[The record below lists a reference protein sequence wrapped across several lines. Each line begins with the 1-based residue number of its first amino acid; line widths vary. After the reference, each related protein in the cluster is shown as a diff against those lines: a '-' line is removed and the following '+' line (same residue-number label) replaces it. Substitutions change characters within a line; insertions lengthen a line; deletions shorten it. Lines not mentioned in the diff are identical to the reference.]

1 MKNQF
6 TYIKSIVK
14 SAIVFVGLLGLPL
27 SSVSAQLDYTVSTV
41 AGTGDGGF
49 MDGDSATAL
58 FRSPRGIT
66 VDDSGVLFVTD
77 FFNHRIRR
85 IDIDGNVSTIAG
97 TGTSGFTDGD
107 AATAQFSNPLGI
119 TVDDNGILFVADAGN
134 HSIRRIDTEGNV
146 STIAGTGTPGFMD
159 GDAAT
164 AQFNIPRGIT
174 VDDNGILF
182 VADEGNHRIRR
193 IDTDGNVSTIAGSGT
208 PGFTDGDA
216 ATAQFNFPVGITVDD
231 NGILF
236 VVDLGNHSIR
246 RIDTE
251 GNVSTIAGSGTS
263 GFMDGNA
270 ATAQFNFP
278 RGITVDD
285 NGILFV
291 ADSENHRIRRIDTDG
306 NVTTVAGTGTFGF
319 IDGDAAT
326 AQFRSPVGIT
336 VDDNG
341 ILFVADRNNHSIR
354 RIDTDGNVST
364 IAGTGTF
371 GFIDGDASTAQFSSP
386 NGITVDDSGVVY
398 IADQVNFSI
407 RRIDTDGNVSTIAG
421 TGTPGFID
429 GDAATAQFRSPLDIT
444 VDDNGMLF
452 VTDSGNHSIRRLTPE
467 ACPNPDILITQSADT
482 TITSENGQTDTIF
495 IALSQAPTSD
505 VVVTL
510 SIDDASEGS
519 IPTEDLTFTSANWD
533 THQLVIITG
542 EDDEELDG
550 SVSYMLTAFVVDASS
565 DDAFDGVSA
574 TTIVTNLDDEETC
587 YTVSTVAGTGDEGFM
602 DGDAATAQFNLP
614 FGITVDDSGVVYI
627 ADQFNHRIRRIDTD
641 GNVSTIAGSG
651 TPGFTDGDAATAQF
665 NFPVGITVDDNGILF
680 VVDLG
685 NHSIRR
691 IDTEGNVSTIAGSGT
706 SGFMDGNAAT
716 AQFNFPRGI
725 TVDDN
730 GILFVADSENHR
742 IRRIDTDGN
751 VTTVAGT
758 GTFGFIDGDAATAQ
772 FRSPVGITVDDNGI
786 LFVADRNNHSIRRI
800 DTDGNVSTIAGTG
813 TFGFIDGDA
822 STAQFSS
829 PNGITVDDSGVV
841 YIADQVNFS
850 IRRIDTD
857 GNVSTIAGTGTPG
870 FIDGDAATAQFRS
883 PLDITVDDNGMLFVT
898 DSGNHSIRRLTP
910 EACPNPDILITQS
923 ADTTITS
930 ENGQTDTIF
939 IALSQAPTSDV
950 VVTLSIDDASEGSIP
965 TEDLT
970 FTSANW
976 DTHQLVIITG
986 EDDEELDGSVSYMLT
1001 AFVVDASSDDAFD
1014 GVSATT
1020 IVTNLDDEETCYT
1033 VSTVAGTGDG
1043 GFMDGNAATAQ
1054 FNFPF
1059 GITVDDSGVVY
1070 IADLINHR
1078 IRRIDTDGNVSTIA
1092 GTGTPG
1098 FIDGDAAT
1106 AQFNAPVGITVD
1118 DNGILFVTDFSN
1130 HSIRRIDTDGN
1141 VSTITGTGTPGFIDG
1156 DAATAQFNL
1165 PFGIT
1170 VDDSGIL
1177 FVADSENHRIRRIDT
1192 DGNVSTL
1199 AGTGTP
1205 GFTNGDTATAQ
1216 FNAPGGI
1223 TVDDNGILFVAD
1235 QRNHNIRRIDT
1246 DGNVSTLA
1254 GTGASGFTDGD
1265 AATAQF
1271 NFPTGITVDD
1281 NGILFVTDVSN
1292 QSIRRIDTDGNV
1304 STLAGTGASGFTDG
1318 DAATA
1323 QFNSPVGITVD
1334 DSGVVYIADQSNHS
1348 IRRLTSEACP
1358 NLDILIT
1365 QSADTTIT
1373 SEDGQTDTI
1382 FVALSQAPTSDVVVA
1397 ISIDDNTEGS
1407 ISTDTL
1413 TFTSGNWDAQQSVII
1428 TGIDDEERDGDITYM
1443 LTAAVVDESSDDAFD
1458 DKSMMISITNE
1469 DDGEPCLGNI
1479 PVISSIDV
1487 VHSIIC
1493 GVAATGE
1500 ISISIQQGDQ
1510 DNIEYSI
1517 DDGITWTSD
1526 SVFTD
1531 LDAGIYQVLARFNDD
1546 MITCP
1551 IEEAMPTEIRCII
1564 DLDDDFTNTALTEPL
1579 ITGPSVICEGET
1591 ALFSFRDSMLMC
1603 VPVMIFDSAFME
1615 IVEVDSCY
1623 LGPVVEDAV
1632 SHTWFSSSAAGTEVL
1647 DMPSSDFDVSH
1658 STQED
1663 STVIT
1668 IFITDS
1674 NGDIF
1679 NAQKVLYFL
1688 SDTECAAFRC
1698 QQNVFVSR
1706 NQLINN
1712 QAPSLVT
1719 AQQTISSDGLVRFNT
1734 TSHFRA
1740 GLSIEMLADFEI
1752 RLGGSFLAEIAGCEP
1767 DEPPTE

>member
-1 MKNQF
+1 
-6 TYIKSIVK
+6 
-14 SAIVFVGLLGLPL
+14 
-27 SSVSAQLDYTVSTV
+27 
-41 AGTGDGGF
+41 
-49 MDGDSATAL
+49 
-58 FRSPRGIT
+58 
-66 VDDSGVLFVTD
+66 
-77 FFNHRIRR
+77 
-85 IDIDGNVSTIAG
+85 
-97 TGTSGFTDGD
+97 
-107 AATAQFSNPLGI
+107 
-119 TVDDNGILFVADAGN
+119 
-134 HSIRRIDTEGNV
+134 
-146 STIAGTGTPGFMD
+146 
-159 GDAAT
+159 
-164 AQFNIPRGIT
+164 
-174 VDDNGILF
+174 
-182 VADEGNHRIRR
+182 
-193 IDTDGNVSTIAGSGT
+193 
-208 PGFTDGDA
+208 
-216 ATAQFNFPVGITVDD
+216 
-231 NGILF
+231 
-236 VVDLGNHSIR
+236 
-246 RIDTE
+246 
-251 GNVSTIAGSGTS
+251 
-263 GFMDGNA
+263 
-270 ATAQFNFP
+270 
-278 RGITVDD
+278 
-285 NGILFV
+285 
-291 ADSENHRIRRIDTDG
+291 
-306 NVTTVAGTGTFGF
+306 
-319 IDGDAAT
+319 
-326 AQFRSPVGIT
+326 
-336 VDDNG
+336 
-341 ILFVADRNNHSIR
+341 
-354 RIDTDGNVST
+354 
-364 IAGTGTF
+364 
-371 GFIDGDASTAQFSSP
+371 
-386 NGITVDDSGVVY
+386 
-398 IADQVNFSI
+398 
-407 RRIDTDGNVSTIAG
+407 
-421 TGTPGFID
+421 
-429 GDAATAQFRSPLDIT
+429 
-444 VDDNGMLF
+444 
-452 VTDSGNHSIRRLTPE
+452 
-467 ACPNPDILITQSADT
+467 
-482 TITSENGQTDTIF
+482 
-495 IALSQAPTSD
+495 
-505 VVVTL
+505 
-510 SIDDASEGS
+510 
-519 IPTEDLTFTSANWD
+519 
-533 THQLVIITG
+533 
-542 EDDEELDG
+542 
-550 SVSYMLTAFVVDASS
+550 
-565 DDAFDGVSA
+565 
-574 TTIVTNLDDEETC
+574 
-587 YTVSTVAGTGDEGFM
+587 M

-1281 NGILFVTDVSN
+1281 NGILFVTDFSN
-1292 QSIRRIDTDGNV
+1292 HSIRRIDTDGNV

>member
-208 PGFTDGDA
+208 PGFMDGDA
-216 ATAQFNFPVGITVDD
+216 ATAQFSFPGEITVDD
-231 NGILF
+231 DGILF
-236 VVDLGNHSIR
+236 VADLGNHSIR
-246 RIDTE
+246 R
-251 GNVSTIAGSGTS
+251 V
-263 GFMDGNA
+263 
-270 ATAQFNFP
+270 
-278 RGITVDD
+278 
-285 NGILFV
+285 
-291 ADSENHRIRRIDTDG
+291 DTDG
-306 NVTTVAGTGTFGF
+306 NISTIAGTGTFGF
-319 IDGDAAT
+319 VDGDAA
-326 AQFRSPVGIT
+326 AQFSNPAGIT
-336 VDDNG
+336 VDDSG
-341 ILFVADRNNHSIR
+341 VLYIADQSNHSIR
-354 RIDTDGNVST
+354 RIGTDGNVST
-364 IAGTGTF
+364 IAGTGTS
-371 GFIDGDASTAQFSSP
+371 GSIDGDATTAQFNFP
-386 NGITVDDSGVVY
+386 LGITV
-398 IADQVNFSI
+398 N
-407 RRIDTDGNVSTIAG
+407 
-421 TGTPGFID
+421 
-429 GDAATAQFRSPLDIT
+429 
-444 VDDNGMLF
+444 DNGILF
-452 VTDSGNHSIRRLTPE
+452 VADSGNNSIRRLTPE

-651 TPGFTDGDAATAQF
+651 TPGFMDGDAATAQF
-665 NFPVGITVDDNGILF
+665 SFPGEITVDDDGILF
-680 VVDLG
+680 VADLG

-691 IDTEGNVSTIAGSGT
+691 V
-706 SGFMDGNAAT
+706 
-716 AQFNFPRGI
+716 
-725 TVDDN
+725 
-730 GILFVADSENHR
+730 
-742 IRRIDTDGN
+742 DTDGN
-751 VTTVAGT
+751 ISTIAGT
-758 GTFGFIDGDAATAQ
+758 GTFGFVDGDAAAQ
-772 FRSPVGITVDDNGI
+772 FSNPAGITVDDSGVLYI
-786 LFVADRNNHSIRRI
+786 ADQSNHSIRRI
-800 DTDGNVSTIAGTG
+800 GTDGNVSTIAGTG
-813 TFGFIDGDA
+813 TSGSIDGDA
-822 STAQFSS
+822 TTAQFNF
-829 PNGITVDDSGVV
+829 PLGITV
-841 YIADQVNFS
+841 N
-850 IRRIDTD
+850 
-857 GNVSTIAGTGTPG
+857 
-870 FIDGDAATAQFRS
+870 
-883 PLDITVDDNGMLFVT
+883 DNGILFVA
-898 DSGNHSIRRLTP
+898 DSGNNSIRRLTP

-1281 NGILFVTDVSN
+1281 NGILFVTDFSN
-1292 QSIRRIDTDGNV
+1292 HSIRRIDTDGNV